1 MAALSIQTVLDT
13 GIVPSLTAASASDT
27 VADDGTNR
35 TFVEVANG
43 GGSSINVTIPAQQ
56 TSVQVPGVGVL
67 TVADQVVAVAN
78 GARKLIGPFS
88 RAFINTAGNVTLNFS
103 GTTSVTVGAFKLAK
117 ED

>member
-1 MAALSIQTVLDT
+1 MAALSIQTVVDT

-43 GGSSINVTIPAQQ
+43 GGGSINVTIPAQQ
-56 TSVQVPGVGVL
+56 TSVVVPGVGAL

-88 RAFINTAGNVTLNFS
+88 RAYINTAGNVTLNFS
-103 GTTSVTVGAFKLAK
+103 GTTSVTVGAFKVAK

>member
-1 MAALSIQTVLDT
+1 MSALSIQTVVDT
-13 GIVPSLTAASASDT
+13 GIVPSLSAASASDT

-67 TVADQVVAVAN
+67 AVADQVVAVAN

-88 RAFINTAGNVTLNFS
+88 RAYINSAGNVTLNFS
-103 GTTSVTVGAFKLAK
+103 ATTSVTVGAFKVAK